1 MTNYK
6 SIQACRLCQ
15 SHHLEHLLSLGTM
28 HLTGIFPNDKKQVIP
43 AGPVDLVQCK
53 TCELV
58 QMQQTYDLEAMYG
71 DNYGYRS
78 GLNASMVEHLKKNI
92 NYIHNMALPKPK
104 DIILD
109 IGSND
114 GTSLNFIAGKD
125 FQLIGI
131 DPSAEKFREHYH
143 PEVRLVTDFFN
154 EKNFKKIFGDQ
165 KAKIVTSF
173 SMFYD
178 LEDPLQFAQDINNIL
193 ADEGLWFMEQS
204 YLPSMLKTNSFDTI
218 CQEHLEYY
226 SFKQIEWIASNLQL
240 KIIDINLNDVNGGSF
255 QVVLAKSSS
264 KLKAENIKIEA
275 FKKNEEAFFNQ
286 QPFQK
291 FIHQVSQA
299 KTDLTELL
307 QKLLNENKKVYA
319 LGASTKGN
327 VLLQYFN
334 ITPDLIEF
342 VGEVNPN
349 KFNCYTPGTHIP
361 IRDEN
366 ELLEMNPDYL
376 MVLPWHF
383 KDFFIKNNKF
393 KGMKLIFP
401 LPELQVIE
409 VD

>member
-1 MTNYK
+1 
-6 SIQACRLCQ
+6 
-15 SHHLEHLLSLGTM
+15 
-28 HLTGIFPNDKKQVIP
+28 
-43 AGPVDLVQCK
+43 
-53 TCELV
+53 
-58 QMQQTYDLEAMYG
+58 
-71 DNYGYRS
+71 
-78 GLNASMVEHLKKNI
+78 
-92 NYIHNMALPKPK
+92 
-104 DIILD
+104 
-109 IGSND
+109 
-114 GTSLNFIAGKD
+114 
-125 FQLIGI
+125 
-131 DPSAEKFREHYH
+131 
-143 PEVRLVTDFFN
+143 VTDFFN
-154 EKNFKKIFGDQ
+154 EKNFKKIFGEQ

-178 LEDPLQFAQDINNIL
+178 LEHPLQFAEDINNIL
-193 ADEGLWFMEQS
+193 ADDGVWFMEQS
-204 YLPSMLKTNSFDTI
+204 YLPSMLQTNSFDTI

-226 SFKQIEWIASNLQL
+226 SFKQIEWIANKLQL

-255 QVVLAKSSS
+255 QVVLAKSSGKFQS
-264 KLKAENIKIEA
+264 ENLKIEA
-275 FKKNEEAFFNQ
+275 FKKSEQAFFNQ
-286 QPFQK
+286 DPFQK

-334 ITPDLIEF
+334 ITPDLVEF

-366 ELLEMNPDYL
+366 ELLEMNPDYF